1 MLWYF
6 IKMVNIDYCGPNYV
20 APSATSWDD
29 YANPLECLRR
39 VTAIDGSLL
48 GLPLYY
54 FYIRYEN
61 VKNYLDN
68 SALPSGY
75 YKTPPATSL
84 QIKDVVKKMTVFQA
98 RDDVKYLLKGSAD
111 YGIGKGENR
120 YHLGMGM
127 GSYAVGMGATAE
139 NELSADT
146 FWGKTLLGQ
155 LGSNDDVRFAN
166 LIGLRIPYYD
176 RGISTDENGNV
187 IVPVIENTDDP
198 NYNASLHPADLIGKK
213 YVSFIELQEVNGR
226 RVWALYPRVIVDET
240 NEQTYTAVRHAPNT
254 GNVVTT
260 TVKPNV
266 TSYWA
271 YVKAIPSAA
280 NIEKIRD
287 LFVNINNWYQLRDA
301 HAQAHPINEKTGWSD
316 IAACA
321 KSANIQL
328 PAGDPTW
335 WNLDSCPFDPRFG
348 KGLFEDRVGYYHPD
362 IRYWDTTYANSFEGM
377 FKNSSFN
384 GVVST
389 WDRILPDIAEFGARP
404 ISMKDMFRGNK
415 YFNNGQALFV
425 LENGSNDDSLIS
437 PLPIPNRPLTWNKVG
452 SGMITM
458 SGMFAG
464 TETVVTYFNQDI
476 SSFDTTSVKDMS
488 EMFYK
493 NVNFNQNLT
502 TRNKVK
508 SYISRKIGDNN
519 DVTYK
524 KDTVLITDYEAN
536 RFDVVNVDT
545 MAKMF
550 NGATSFDN
558 GVPVLVNGVE
568 TKESLKL
575 RNDIANWNVG
585 SSTVLD
591 YTSMFELASSFDRMI
606 IRWKVPCSNE
616 NLKLT
621 DMVKGSGL
629 SLVDQYDQGFKGEI
643 SPDCSLF
650 GKKRCFNEG
659 TKILCLKNGKEQYI
673 PVQQL
678 KQGDAVYTENHGYKK
693 IADMRKATVVLN
705 RLADMG
711 LYRMKKQG
719 NMIADLEMTG
729 LHALLVDANDA
740 KYADDIKRQGGL
752 KNQKFFVDGK
762 FRLRAN
768 ECHEFEQMERK
779 EYTIYS
785 FSLETP
791 QEQYGIYANGLLV
804 ETTVPRILR
813 VSDMEKVS
821 LKKEKTL

>member
-1 MLWYF
+1 
-6 IKMVNIDYCGPNYV
+6 MVNFDYCGPNYV
-20 APSATSWDD
+20 APRATSWDD
-29 YANPLECLRR
+29 YANPLECLRKV
-39 VTAIDGSLL
+39 VTIDGSIL

-54 FYIRYEN
+54 FYFRYKD
-61 VKNYLDN
+61 VKKYLDN
-68 SALPSGY
+68 SAVPTGY
-75 YKTPPATSL
+75 YKDPSQAPTL
-84 QIKDVVKKMTVFQA
+84 QIEDVVREMTVFQA

-111 YGIGKGENR
+111 YGFDKGVNR
-120 YHLGMGM
+120 YHLGLGM
-127 GSYAVGMGATAE
+127 GNYALGMGATAE
-139 NELSADT
+139 NEIKAHE
-146 FWGKTLLGQ
+146 FWAQ
-155 LGSNDDVRFAN
+155 LVNQLATNDDPRFAN

-187 IVPVIENTDDP
+187 IVPVVDPNKYGGDP
-198 NYNASLHPADLIGKK
+198 NYNATIHANLIGKQ
-213 YVSFIELQEVNGR
+213 YVSFIELQEVNGQ
-226 RVWALYPRVIVDET
+226 RVWAQYPAVVVDKDNTLKYSALY
-240 NEQTYTAVRHAPNT
+240 HAPDQS
-254 GNVVTT
+254 GSVVET

-266 TSYWA
+266 ESYWA
-271 YVKAIPSAA
+271 YVKALPTAA
-280 NIEKIRD
+280 VIDNLRQLSENIKS
-287 LFVNINNWYQLRDA
+287 WYQYRDE
-301 HAQAHPINEKTGWSD
+301 HAQAHPENEKTGWSD

-321 KSANIQL
+321 KSANIRSL
-328 PAGDPTW
+328 AGDPTW
-335 WNLDSCPFDPRFG
+335 WSMDSVAIKPFRG
-348 KGLFEDRVGYYHPD
+348 LGLFENRVGYYHPD
-362 IRYWDTTYANSFEGM
+362 IRYWDTTYANSFEAM

-389 WDRILPDIAEFGARP
+389 WDRVLPDIAEFGARP
-404 ISMKDMFRGNK
+404 VSMKDMFRGNK
-415 YFNNGQALFV
+415 YFNNGQPLFV
-425 LENGSNDDSLIS
+425 LENGANDDSLIS
-437 PLPIPNRPLTWNKVG
+437 PLPTPNRPLTWNKVG

-464 TETVVTYFNQDI
+464 TDSVVTYFNQDI

-488 EMFYK
+488 EMFFK

-502 TRNKVK
+502 TRKKVK
-508 SYISRKIGDNN
+508 SYISRKIGDDN

-536 RFDVVNVDT
+536 RWDVVNVDT

-606 IRWKVPCSNE
+606 IRWNVACSKNP
-616 NLKLT
+616 KLE

-629 SLVDQYDQGFKGEI
+629 SLVDQFDQGFKGV
-643 SPDCSLF
+643 STPPCSLF
-650 GKKRCFNEG
+650 NKVRCFNEG
-659 TKILCLKNGKEQYI
+659 TKILCRKNGKEQYI
-673 PVQQL
+673 SVEDL
-678 KQGDAVYTENHGYKK
+678 REGDKVYTENHGYKK

-729 LHALLVDANDA
+729 LHAILIDKDDA

-752 KNQKFFVDGK
+752 NKDKYFVDDK

-768 ECHEFEQMERK
+768 ECHEFKQMERK

-785 FSLETP
+785 FSLQTP
-791 QEQYGIYANGLLV
+791 QQQYGIYANGLLV
-804 ETTVPRILR
+804 ETTSRRILR

-821 LKKEKTL
+821 SKKEETI

>member
-1 MLWYF
+1 
-6 IKMVNIDYCGPNYV
+6 MVNFDYCGPNYV

-29 YANPLECLRR
+29 YANPLECLRK
-39 VTAIDGSLL
+39 VTTIDGSLL

-54 FYIRYEN
+54 FYFRYKN

-75 YKTPPATSL
+75 YKTPPATTL
-84 QIKDVVKKMTVFQA
+84 QVDDVVREMTVFQA

-111 YGIGKGENR
+111 YGADKGENR

-127 GSYAVGMGATAE
+127 GSYAQGMGATAA
-139 NELSADT
+139 NELSADS

-155 LGSNDDVRFAN
+155 LGANDDVRFAN

-187 IVPVIENTDDP
+187 IVPVIKDTNDP
-198 NYNASLHPADLIGKK
+198 NYNAAIHPANLIGKK

-240 NEQTYTAVRHAPNT
+240 NEQTYTAVIHAPNT

-266 TSYWA
+266 ESYWA
-271 YVKAIPSAA
+271 YVKAVPSKAV
-280 NIEKIRD
+280 IENLRD
-287 LFVNINNWYQLRDA
+287 LFTNINNWYRFRDA
-301 HAQAHPINEKTGWSD
+301 HAQAHPVNEKTGWSD

-328 PAGDPTW
+328 SAGDPTW
-335 WNLDSCPFDPRFG
+335 WSLDSCKFDKRSG
-348 KGLFEDRVGYYHPD
+348 KGLFENRVGYYHPD
-362 IRYWDTTYANSFEGM
+362 IRYWDTTYANSFEAM

-389 WDRILPDIAEFGARP
+389 WDRVLPDIAEFGARP
-404 ISMKDMFRGNK
+404 VSMKDMFRGNK
-415 YFNNGQALFV
+415 YFNNGQPLFV
-425 LENGSNDDSLIS
+425 LENGANDDSLIS
-437 PLPIPNRPLTWNKVG
+437 PLPTPNRPLTWNKVG

-464 TETVVTYFNQDI
+464 TDSVVTYFNQDI

-488 EMFYK
+488 EMLFK

-502 TRNKVK
+502 TRKKVK
-508 SYISRKIGDNN
+508 SYISRKIGDDN

-536 RFDVVNVDT
+536 RWDVVNVDT

-558 GVPVLVNGVE
+558 GVPVLVNGKE
-568 TKESLKL
+568 TTASLKS

-585 SSTVLD
+585 GSTVLD

-606 IRWKVPCSNE
+606 IKWNVPCSKNPTLE
-616 NLKLT
+616 

-629 SLVDQYDQGFKGEI
+629 SLVDQFDQGFKGLNT
-643 SPDCSLF
+643 PPCTLF
-650 GKKRCFNEG
+650 NSVRCFNEG
-659 TKILCLKNGKEQYI
+659 TKILCRKNGKEQYI
-673 PVQQL
+673 LVEDL
-678 KQGDAVYTENHGYKK
+678 REGDKVYTENHGYKK

-711 LYRMKKQG
+711 LYRMKKRD

-729 LHALLVDANDA
+729 LHAVLINKDDA

-752 KNQKFFVDGK
+752 NKEKYFVDDK

-768 ECHEFEQMERK
+768 ECHEFKQMERK

-785 FSLETP
+785 FSLQTP
-791 QEQYGIYANGLLV
+791 QQQYGIYANGLLE
-804 ETTVPRILR
+804 ETTSSRILR

-821 LKKEKTL
+821 SKKEETI

>member
-1 MLWYF
+1 
-6 IKMVNIDYCGPNYV
+6 MVNKDYCGPNYV
-20 APSATSWDD
+20 APNATTWDD

-39 VTAIDGSLL
+39 VTTIDGSLI

-54 FYIRYEN
+54 FYIRYKD

-84 QIKDVVKKMTVFQA
+84 QIDDVVKKMTVFQA

-111 YGIGKGENR
+111 YGVDKGVNR
-120 YHLGMGM
+120 YHLGLGM
-127 GSYAVGMGATAE
+127 GNYSVGMGVTAQ
-139 NELSADT
+139 NELGADT
-146 FWGKTLLGQ
+146 FWANLVNQLGQ
-155 LGSNDDVRFAN
+155 NDDVRFAN

-187 IVPVIENTDDP
+187 IVPVVDPSKYGGDP
-198 NYNASLHPADLIGKK
+198 NYNAAIHANLIGKK
-213 YVSFIELQEVNGR
+213 YVSFIELQEVNGQ
-226 RVWALYPRVIVDET
+226 RVWAQYPRVVVDEA
-240 NEQTYTAVRHAPNT
+240 NEQTYTAVKHIPNT
-254 GNVVTT
+254 NTVVTT

-266 TSYWA
+266 ESYWA

-280 NIEKIRD
+280 NIERLRD
-287 LFVNINNWYQLRDA
+287 LFDNIKDWYQFRDA
-301 HAQAHPINEKTGWSD
+301 HAQAHPVNVKTQWRD

-335 WNLDSCPFDPRFG
+335 WNLDSCKFDKRSG
-348 KGLFEDRVGYYHPD
+348 KGLFENRVGYYHPD
-362 IRYWDTTYANSFEGM
+362 IRYWDTTYANSFEAM

-389 WDRILPDIAEFGARP
+389 WDRVLPDIAEFGARP
-404 ISMKDMFRGNK
+404 VSMKDMFRGNK
-415 YFNNGQALFV
+415 YFNNGQPLFV
-425 LENGSNDDSLIS
+425 LENGANDDSLIS
-437 PLPIPNRPLTWNKVG
+437 PLPTPNRPLTWNKVG

-464 TETVVTYFNQDI
+464 TDSVVTYFNQDI

-488 EMFYK
+488 EMFFK

-502 TRNKVK
+502 TRKKVK
-508 SYISRKIGDNN
+508 SYISRKIGDDN
-519 DVTYK
+519 DLTYK

-536 RFDVVNVDT
+536 RWDVVNVDT

-606 IRWKVPCSNE
+606 IRWNVACSKNP
-616 NLKLT
+616 KLE

-629 SLVDQYDQGFKGEI
+629 SLVDQFDQGFKGLNT
-643 SPDCSLF
+643 PPCTLF
-650 GKKRCFNEG
+650 NKARCFNEG
-659 TKILCLKNGKEQYI
+659 TKILCRKNGKEQYI
-673 PVQQL
+673 SVEDL
-678 KQGDAVYTENHGYKK
+678 REGDKVYTENHGYKK

-729 LHALLVDANDA
+729 LHAILIDKDDA

-752 KNQKFFVDGK
+752 NKEKYFVDDK

-768 ECHEFEQMERK
+768 ECHEFKQMERK

-785 FSLETP
+785 FSLQTP
-791 QEQYGIYANGLLV
+791 QQQYGIYANGLLV
-804 ETTVPRILR
+804 ETTSRRILR

-821 LKKEKTL
+821 SKKEETI

>member
-1 MLWYF
+1 
-6 IKMVNIDYCGPNYV
+6 MVNFDYCGPNYV

-39 VTAIDGSLL
+39 VTTIDGSLL

-54 FYIRYEN
+54 FYIRYKD

-75 YKTPPATSL
+75 YKTPPATTL
-84 QIKDVVKKMTVFQA
+84 QVDDVVREMTVFQA

-111 YGIGKGENR
+111 YGVDKGVNR
-120 YHLGMGM
+120 YTPAMGM
-127 GSYAVGMGATAE
+127 GNYIAGIGPTATDELGADA
-139 NELSADT
+139 
-146 FWGKTLLGQ
+146 FWANLVNQ
-155 LGSNDDVRFAN
+155 LGANDDVRFEN

-176 RGISTDENGNV
+176 RGISTDEDGGF
-187 IVPVIENTDDP
+187 IVPSIVSTSDP
-198 NYNASLHPADLIGKK
+198 NYNSALHPANLIGKK

-226 RVWALYPRVIVDET
+226 RVWAQYPRVVVDEA
-240 NEQTYTAVRHAPNT
+240 NEQTYTAVKHVPNT
-254 GNVVTT
+254 GSVVTT
-260 TVKPNV
+260 TVKKNV

-280 NIEKIRD
+280 NIEKLRD
-287 LFVNINNWYQLRDA
+287 LFDNINNWYQFRDA
-301 HAQAHPINEKTGWSD
+301 HATAHPVNVKTSWRD

-335 WNLDSCPFDPRFG
+335 WKLDSCKFDKRSG
-348 KGLFEDRVGYYHPD
+348 KGLFENRVGYHHPD
-362 IRYWDTTYANSFEGM
+362 IRYWDTTYANSFDSM

-404 ISMKDMFRGNK
+404 VSMKDMFRGNK

-425 LENGSNDDSLIS
+425 LTKSSNDDSLIS

-452 SGMITM
+452 SNMITM

-476 SSFDTTSVKDMS
+476 SSFDTTGVKDMS

-508 SYISRKIGDNN
+508 SYISRKIGDGN
-519 DVTYK
+519 DAIYK

-536 RFDVVNVDT
+536 RWDVKNVDT
-545 MAKMF
+545 MMKMF

-558 GVPVLVNGVE
+558 GVPVLVNGLE
-568 TKESLKL
+568 TEASLKL

-629 SLVDQYDQGFKGEI
+629 SLIDQYGQGFKGL
-643 SPDCSLF
+643 STPPCSLF
-650 GKKRCFNEG
+650 NKIRCFNEG
-659 TKILCLKNGKEQYI
+659 TKILCLKNGKEQY
-673 PVQQL
+673 VSVEQL
-678 KQGDAVYTENHGYKK
+678 REGDEVYTENRGYKK

-711 LYRMKKQG
+711 LYRMKKRD

-729 LHALLVDANDA
+729 LHAVLINKDDA

-752 KNQKFFVDGK
+752 NNRKFFVDGK
-762 FRLRAN
+762 FRLRASQ
-768 ECHEFEQMERK
+768 CHEFEQMERK

-791 QEQYGIYANGLLV
+791 QQQYGIYANGLLV
-804 ETTVPRILR
+804 ETTKPRILR